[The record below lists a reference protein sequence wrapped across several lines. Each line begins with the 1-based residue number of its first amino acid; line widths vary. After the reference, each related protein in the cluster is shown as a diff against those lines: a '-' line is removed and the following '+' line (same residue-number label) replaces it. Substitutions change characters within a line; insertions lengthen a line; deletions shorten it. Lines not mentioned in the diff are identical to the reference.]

1 MVSRGNGTGT
11 VSGIKLRNDLNV
23 TCIQQVGDDATIA
36 SAARVSTSGV
46 TEASS
51 DGMDGL
57 IGYLMKHRHGSPF
70 EHGSLT
76 VAIEAPIFVARE
88 FMRHRVGW
96 SYSEASARYM
106 DMEPEFYVPT
116 EARPLAP
123 TGSSARPTF
132 TALGKDA
139 YHEGVRAMT
148 RSYENAYGDYE
159 YLLDLGWAREIA
171 RGVLGTGIYTS
182 WYATANPRSI
192 MHFLSLRTHSED
204 AAFVSYP
211 QWEIE
216 QVAQRIEKIFS
227 EKWPITHQKWVANG
241 RVAP

>member
-1 MVSRGNGTGT
+1 MELKRILVADIR
-11 VSGIKLRNDLNV
+11 LRSDLNV
-23 TCIQQVGDDATIA
+23 SCIQQIGSDAAIA
-36 SAARVSTSGV
+36 AAARVSTSGV
-46 TEASS
+46 TSASS

-57 IGYLMKHRHGSPF
+57 INYLLQHRHGSPF

-106 DMEPEFYVPT
+106 DMEPEFYVPS
-116 EARPLAP
+116 EERPLAP
-123 TGSSARPTF
+123 MGSSARPVF
-132 TALGKDA
+132 AALGREP
-139 YHEGVRAMT
+139 YIEGVKT
-148 RSYENAYGDYE
+148 LTKSYENAYSDYE
-159 YLLDLGWAREIA
+159 YLLDLGWAREVA
-171 RGVLGTGIYTS
+171 RAVLGTGVYTS

-192 MHFLSLRTHSED
+192 MHFLSLRTHEEK
-204 AAFVSYP
+204 ATFVSYP

-216 QVAQRIEKIFS
+216 RVARSIERVFA
-227 EKWPITHQKWVANG
+227 EHWPITHAKFVANG